1 MSNLNPFAQWPGSGG
16 FPCSS
21 RPSVFGALP
30 FTGPSTQP
38 AVLAFNFVFNPTIT
52 NCIVTGPD
60 EQPYYRI
67 STDNPTPGF
76 TFIHNI
82 QGRPIVVIEWQAH
95 PVVEVR
101 DIIPKQL
108 VSQWLELSSQ
118 RNSRHMEVRGKRYVW
133 TPAEGSIILFNP
145 ANNPPERM
153 GRLISGQHRA
163 TLELTSYAIH
173 EGLTEAAVVSAF
185 LLICGRNID

>member
-1 MSNLNPFAQWPGSGG
+1 FPGS
-16 FPCSS
+16 SL
-21 RPSVFGALP
+21 PSVFGALP

-38 AVLAFNFVFNPTIT
+38 AVLAFTFVFNPTIM
-52 NCIVTGPD
+52 NSIVTGPD
-60 EQPYYRI
+60 DQPYYRI

-76 TFIHNI
+76 TFIHNT

-108 VSQWLELSSQ
+108 ASQWLELSSQ
-118 RNSRHMEVRGKRYVW
+118 RNYSSRHMEVRGKRYVW
-133 TPAEGSIILFNP
+133 TPGDGSIILLNP
-145 ANNPPERM
+145 ATNPPERM
-153 GRLISGQHRA
+153 GRLFNGQHRA

-173 EGLTEAAVVSAF
+173 AGLTEVAIVSAF
-185 LLICGRNID
+185 LLICGRNI